1 MTEKHDQQLLL
12 SVIEVGWDIIK
23 AYEREVF
30 VQNTFSNYVMLFIL
44 YKEDG
49 IWCSQQFS
57 ARVGVTYTQS
67 HLINIKQEIEAR

>member
-12 SVIEVGWDIIK
+12 SVIGVGRDRIK

-30 VQNTFSNYVMLFIL
+30 VQNTFSNYVKLFIL

-49 IWCSQQFS
+49 I
-57 ARVGVTYTQS
+57 
-67 HLINIKQEIEAR
+67 